1 MVNNLE
7 SIIENAKYII
17 NNADKLQNPM
27 EYFSVLS
34 KFPHILSQFG
44 ARFNEEIERKRIP
57 FKEIKGHIDLDSII
71 INGCSTIGNIEIA
84 RILDYEEKDVSNV
97 VDIVCEDQQ
106 RTIKQ
111 KDRIIKYLEVRKYEY
126 KFLPNNIYGFKL
138 NLNGKELK
146 IPNLYGIYYY
156 IEVKLQNNT
165 VLYIM
170 IDTAG
175 NITVKKSGLNY
186 TLYFENFGLFSI
198 IYKFFRDKSKDKKDL
213 IEYEKYRDK
222 IEEIINKGFSDRD
235 ISNLRR
241 LFSEKDIRRIRK
253 NLDEYIKENP
263 DSVYKSLY
271 KVIGYIF

>member
-7 SIIENAKYII
+7 SIIRKAEYII

-27 EYFSVLS
+27 EYFSILS

-57 FKEIKGHIDLDSII
+57 FKEIKRHIDLDSII

-97 VDIVCEDQQ
+97 VDIVCVDKK
-106 RTIKQ
+106 TIEQ
-111 KDRIIKYLEVRKYEY
+111 KDRIIKYLEMRKYEY

-138 NLNGKELK
+138 NLNGKEVK
-146 IPNLYGIYYY
+146 IPNLYGVYYY
-156 IEVKLQNNT
+156 IEIKLPNNT

-170 IDTAG
+170 IDTVG
-175 NITVKKSGLNY
+175 NITIKKSGLNY

-198 IYKFFRDKSKDKKDL
+198 IYKFFRYKSKDKKDL
-213 IEYEKYRDK
+213 REYEKYKDRIK
-222 IEEIINKGFSDRD
+222 EIIDKGFSDRD

-241 LFSEKDIRRIRK
+241 LFSKEDIRRIRK
-253 NLDEYIKENP
+253 NLDEYVKEYP

-271 KVIGYIF
+271 KVIEYI